1 MPKSQKGIFDDPNL
15 HLLIDQRDIEAGRD
29 QRRAKMRL
37 QKLLS
42 GMHKPLN
49 LTGLQR
55 GKCALMRCTGFD
67 VYKDH
72 LLHLEDKI
80 YFPGFAAPPLGK

>member
-42 GMHKPLN
+42 GIHKPLN
-49 LTGLQR
+49 LTGVQR
-55 GKCALMRCTGFD
+55 GERALMRCTGFD
-67 VYKDH
+67 LYKDH
-72 LLHLEDKI
+72 LLHLEDKV
-80 YFPGFAAPPLGK
+80 YFPGFAPPPLGK